1 MATDRVHPS
10 KTGVGSGGYLI
21 ADTNLAQRPFRSLM
35 LWRGIINAIDR
46 IFLRTSSAS
55 TLAERRYNPLPLQF
69 KILFSLRHETL
80 NPLGIQER

>member
-1 MATDRVHPS
+1 
-10 KTGVGSGGYLI
+10 
-21 ADTNLAQRPFRSLM
+21 M